1 MKRDDRYIAGMRN
14 IPRRAISHGS
24 VGHTK
29 GHQPALCKV
38 SPIGLIGL
46 FVVPILWLM
55 LEFNLAPE
63 PGSLPA
69 AAGPT
74 QLEDVLGKGVLRVAT
89 REGPLTY
96 FKNENG
102 EVSGLE
108 VDLARAFAATLG
120 VEVEFIPATS
130 LNEVYEM
137 VRRGQVH
144 MGAAGLIVSPE
155 RMHQVNFGPSYMQ
168 VRQQLV
174 VREGLGDPTSLED
187 IGNAYISVVAG
198 SSHAETLRELNRSNP
213 EIVPQPMQK
222 VSSIDL
228 VAMLAS
234 KELDY
239 ALIDSSMARWAR
251 KVFPEVKVAFDV
263 GEPRDY
269 AWAFPPGADDS
280 LHALAARF
288 IEENKQSGE
297 LDRIIDRYFDHL
309 DSLDPDGTRQFVRDV
324 RHRLPAYRQ
333 HFMQSAQKHGLDWRL
348 LAALGYQESR
358 WDPAAVAPSGTRG
371 MMQFTAPTA
380 LELGVTNPH
389 DAPSS
394 IEGAARYLD
403 LLLQQLP
410 KDLAEVE
417 RPWFA
422 LAAYNIG
429 IGTVHGAIR
438 RHLRA
443 HGTPPNWE
451 AFRTALLDESQGSAY
466 SRKRRQLTLDYVDSI
481 RAYYDLMIWVTERAP
496 RMVAHAPS

>member
-1 MKRDDRYIAGMRN
+1 MKRDERNAAGIRN
-14 IPRRAISHGS
+14 IPRRALSQGGVRPTRGSH
-24 VGHTK
+24 
-29 GHQPALCKV
+29 PPPCKA
-38 SPIGLIGL
+38 SPIGWIAL
-46 FVVPILWLM
+46 FIVPIFWLM
-55 LEFNLAPE
+55 LQFNLAPE
-63 PGSLPA
+63 PGPPPA

-96 FKNENG
+96 FKNDSG

-108 VDLARAFAATLG
+108 ADLVRAFADSLG
-120 VEVEFIPATS
+120 VGVEFIPAAS
-130 LNEVYEM
+130 LSDIYEM

-144 MGAAGLIVSPE
+144 MAAAGLIISPE
-155 RMHQVNFGPSYMQ
+155 RLGQVNFGPSYMQ

-174 VREGLGDPTSLED
+174 VREGLGEPASLDD

-198 SSHAETLRELNRSNP
+198 SGHAETLRELNRDNP
-213 EIVPQPMQK
+213 EIVPQPLQK
-222 VSSIDL
+222 VSGTDL
-228 VAMLAS
+228 VAMLAR

-251 KVFPEVKVAFDV
+251 KIFPEVKVAFDV

-280 LHALAARF
+280 LREQAVRF
-288 IEENKQSGE
+288 IEENKRNGE

-309 DSLDPDGTRQFVRDV
+309 DSLDPDGARQFVRDV
-324 RHRLPAYRQ
+324 RYRLPAYRQ
-333 HFMQSAQKHGLDWRL
+333 HFMRSAQKHGLDWRL
-348 LAALGYQESR
+348 LAAIGYQESR
-358 WDPAAVAPSGTRG
+358 WDPDAVAPSGTRG
-371 MMQFTAPTA
+371 MMQLTAPTA
-380 LELGVTNPH
+380 LELGIANPH

-410 KDLAEVE
+410 KDLPEVE

-429 IGTVHGAIR
+429 MGTVNSAIR
-438 RHLRA
+438 RHQRT
-443 HGTPPNWE
+443 HGLLPGWD
-451 AFRTALLDESQGSAY
+451 AFRSALLDEAQGSAHG
-466 SRKRRQLTLDYVDSI
+466 RKRRQLTLDYVDSI

-496 RMVAHAPS
+496 RMVAQTPS